1 MTPPT
6 GRTRVVVLD
15 DLEQV
20 ALDAADWTRLGPTV
34 TVEALPG
41 HLDGDALV
49 EALAGADVVVCMR
62 ERTPFPRAVVERLPD
77 LRLLVTT
84 GARNAAIDLAACRD
98 HGVLV
103 CGTTGGSP
111 AVVEHA
117 WALVLA
123 AARDLPGRAAS
134 MRAGRW
140 EPVAGFDLAGSTL
153 GLVGLGR
160 TGSAMAR
167 IGHAF
172 GMDVLAWSENLTD
185 ERAAQCGAA
194 RVPKADLFARSDVVS
209 LHVLLS
215 DRTRGLVGRPEL
227 RAMKPT
233 AWLVNTSRG
242 PVVDETA
249 LVEALRHSWFAG
261 AAVDVFGTEPLPAD
275 HPLRT
280 LGNTILTPHTGYVT
294 LDTFRAWYADV
305 VADIAAWLAG
315 TPVRVLEQRCEQG
328 G

>member
-1 MTPPT
+1 MTDST

-20 ALDAADWTRLGPTV
+20 ALGAADWPRLGPGV
-34 TVEALPG
+34 TVEVLRE

-49 EALAGADVVVCMR
+49 AALDGADVVVCMR
-62 ERTPFPRAVVERLPD
+62 ERTPFPRALVERLPG

-98 HGVLV
+98 HDVVV
-103 CGTTGGSP
+103 CGTAGGSP

-117 WALVLA
+117 WALILA
-123 AARDLPGRAAS
+123 AARDVPGRAAS
-134 MRAGRW
+134 MRRGEWA
-140 EPVAGFDLAGSTL
+140 PTAGFDLAGRTL

-160 TGSAMAR
+160 TGSAMAA
-167 IGHAF
+167 IGAAF
-172 GMDVLAWSENLTD
+172 GMRVVAWSENLTD
-185 ERAAQCGAA
+185 ARAAECGAV
-194 RVPKADLFARSDVVS
+194 RVGRTELFATSDVVS

-215 DRTRGLVGRPEL
+215 DRTRGLVGETEL

-242 PVVDETA
+242 PVVDEVALVTA
-249 LVEALRHSWFAG
+249 LRERWFAG

-275 HPLRT
+275 HPLRSLAT
-280 LGNTILTPHTGYVT
+280 TILTPHTGYVT
-294 LDTFRAWYADV
+294 IDTFRAWYADV
-305 VADIAAWLAG
+305 VEDVAAWLAG
-315 TPVRVLEQRCEQG
+315 SPVRVLE
-328 G
+328 

>member
-1 MTPPT
+1 MAHPP

-15 DLEQV
+15 DLEHV
-20 ALDAADWTRLGPTV
+20 ALDAADWSRLGPDV
-34 TVEALPG
+34 TVEAIG
-41 HLDGDALV
+41 EHLEGDALV
-49 EALAGADVVVCMR
+49 AALAGAGVVVCMR
-62 ERTPFPRAVVERLPD
+62 ERTPFPRALLGRLPD

-84 GARNAAIDLAACRD
+84 GARNAAVDLAACREA
-98 HGVLV
+98 GVVV

-134 MRAGRW
+134 MRAGGW
-140 EPVAGFDLAGSTL
+140 VPTAGFDLAGKTL

-160 TGSAMAR
+160 TGSRMAA
-167 IGHAF
+167 IGTAF
-172 GMDVLAWSENLTD
+172 GMRVVAWSENLTA
-185 ERAAQCGAA
+185 ERAEACGAV
-194 RVPKADLFARSDVVS
+194 RVGKAELFATSDIVS

-242 PVVDETA
+242 PVVDEA
-249 LVEALRHSWFAG
+249 VLVEALRDRWFAG
-261 AAVDVFGTEPLPAD
+261 AALDVFDTEPLPAD
-275 HPLRT
+275 HTLRT
-280 LGNTILTPHTGYVT
+280 LPGTILTPHTGYVT

-305 VADIAAWLAG
+305 VEDVAGWLAG
-315 TPVRVLEQRCEQG
+315 TPLRVLE
-328 G
+328 